1 MSGRLDSRRKA
12 ASRPSIIFALH
23 RESVHADCCSVA
35 GKSSSSL
42 GAVLLLRLGFRGTL
56 RRQPAAAAWRRTD
69 LSPLFADRF
78 RSVPPRPGAPAS
90 LVCGPFRGGFVVPT
104 TLPIP
109 LLLVYPP

>member
-56 RRQPAAAAWRRTD
+56 PRQPAAAAWRRTD
-69 LSPLFADRF
+69 LSPLVADRV
-78 RSVPPRPGAPAS
+78 RSGPARAAARTS
-90 LVCGPFRGGFVVPT
+90 LCCSPWRGGLVGPRL
-104 TLPIP
+104 LP
-109 LLLVYPP
+109 